1 MKNNYL
7 HLTLGVL
14 ITLLWACLLISQ
26 TAWAQAIPDAQW
38 ARVGHTLDITT
49 DGNIVTAEALSFPPT
64 YPGSLGQFGDQLV
77 KYSLRGDQIWST
89 GLISGG
95 DYIGGQIPGFN
106 YQSIARITASA
117 PSTNGGL
124 IVTGGLNLNVG
135 GALVRISADGTKGV
149 FGSHDPTRLGMIDFA
164 GVSETSFV
172 ALYQQ
177 DDQGRTATIIRKYDA
192 GNLLWT
198 RQLIFPD
205 VNYPDPNPPGFIH
218 GITRGNVIIN
228 TPDGG
233 YLVAGYYN
241 SNTNRPVVA
250 WAAKL
255 DGNGNITWQ
264 RFVSPPALT
273 NPPGPND
280 VFPTYIT
287 DAIVSADGTGYALV
301 GPGTIYP
308 HSNATVLVEIDGN
321 GNDKPS
327 RVKAIDTQQA
337 SNAYIT
343 PYTGSNGKKYY
354 AVGNTSQQGRLDP
367 QLLLVDPANLSV
379 VATRAFPGPGASSLT
394 DIATAGDGSLVFVT
408 SNNQLV
414 KLQPE
419 AAPPTPPT
427 GGPLAL
433 LAPTYDCVTG
443 AITFNTSGGNGSP
456 IEYQAPGI
464 TGWTTNPN
472 QFVDKDS
479 RTANDVQ
486 PFTLMARQNGVTV
499 SYVWDLRAYCNGT
512 PPPPVTP
519 PPTGGSL
526 ALIAPTYNC
535 ATGAFTFNTT
545 GGNGSPIIYF
555 APGITG
561 PTTNPNQFVDAGLRQ
576 AADAKPLSLSA
587 TQSGVTA
594 TYVFDL
600 RATCP
605 VGTNPPVQTN
615 PDRAILVDLYNST
628 NGPGWTNKTN
638 WLQGDSPCNWFGIS
652 CNSNGRVTGV
662 RFTSNNLNGTLPASL
677 GNLSQL
683 KSLDFFMEPLLSG
696 SIPTSLGNLSQ
707 LETLSIEYTKLS
719 GSIPASL
726 GNLSQ
731 LTSLFLASNQ
741 LSGPIPASLGRLA
754 QLEHLYL
761 FGNKLTNCI
770 PAELASLCGKD
781 VRLASGA
788 NPDSYFTTFCSNGTG
803 ACSTT
808 PTTGLALIAPTYN
821 CTTGA
826 FTFNTTGGN
835 GSPIIYFAP
844 GITGPTTNPNQ
855 FVDAGLRQS
864 ADAKPISLS
873 ATQSGVTATYVFDLR
888 ATCPIGPNPPVQ
900 TNPDRAALVDLYNS
914 TNGPGWTNKTNW
926 LQGDSPCNWFGIS
939 CNSNGRVTGV
949 RFTSNNLNGT
959 LPASLGN
966 LSQLKSL
973 DFFMEPLLSG
983 SIPTSLGNLSQLETL
998 SIEYTKLSGSIPA
1011 SLGNLSQLTSL
1022 FLASNQLSGPIPASL
1037 GRLAQLEH
1045 LYLFGNKLT
1054 NCIPAELASLCGKDV
1069 LLSSGAKPDSYFTT
1083 FCSNGTGAC
1092 STTPTTGL
1100 ALIAPTYNCTTGA
1113 ITFNTTGSN
1122 GTLIEY
1128 QAAGITG
1135 WTTNPNQF
1143 VDKDSRTAN
1152 DVQPFTLM
1160 ARQSG
1165 VLVTYMWNLKAAC
1178 GRARSAALP
1187 EPGTQLR
1194 VRVLGNPVLNQT
1206 AEVDITGAEHQ
1217 VLHLNLVDLQGR
1229 VLHQQCIDQA
1239 ETIQRVRVPMG
1250 EQPGLFLLNV
1260 STPTQHQQLKVV
1272 KP

>member
-512 PPPPVTP
+512 PPPPPVNP
-519 PPTGGSL
+519 PVGGPL
-526 ALIAPTYNC
+526 VLTAPTYNC

-545 GGNGSPIIYF
+545 GGNGS
-555 APGITG
+555 T
-561 PTTNPNQFVDAGLRQ
+561 
-576 AADAKPLSLSA
+576 
-587 TQSGVTA
+587 
-594 TYVFDL
+594 
-600 RATCP
+600 
-605 VGTNPPVQTN
+605 
-615 PDRAILVDLYNST
+615 
-628 NGPGWTNKTN
+628 
-638 WLQGDSPCNWFGIS
+638 
-652 CNSNGRVTGV
+652 
-662 RFTSNNLNGTLPASL
+662 
-677 GNLSQL
+677 
-683 KSLDFFMEPLLSG
+683 
-696 SIPTSLGNLSQ
+696 
-707 LETLSIEYTKLS
+707 IEY
-719 GSIPASL
+719 
-726 GNLSQ
+726 
-731 LTSLFLASNQ
+731 LA
-741 LSGPIPASLGRLA
+741 P
-754 QLEHLYL
+754 
-761 FGNKLTNCI
+761 
-770 PAELASLCGKD
+770 
-781 VRLASGA
+781 
-788 NPDSYFTTFCSNGTG
+788 
-803 ACSTT
+803 
-808 PTTGLALIAPTYN
+808 
-821 CTTGA
+821 
-826 FTFNTTGGN
+826 
-835 GSPIIYFAP
+835 
-844 GITGPTTNPNQ
+844 
-855 FVDAGLRQS
+855 
-864 ADAKPISLS
+864 
-873 ATQSGVTATYVFDLR
+873 
-888 ATCPIGPNPPVQ
+888 
-900 TNPDRAALVDLYNS
+900 
-914 TNGPGWTNKTNW
+914 
-926 LQGDSPCNWFGIS
+926 
-939 CNSNGRVTGV
+939 
-949 RFTSNNLNGT
+949 
-959 LPASLGN
+959 
-966 LSQLKSL
+966 
-973 DFFMEPLLSG
+973 
-983 SIPTSLGNLSQLETL
+983 
-998 SIEYTKLSGSIPA
+998 
-1011 SLGNLSQLTSL
+1011 
-1022 FLASNQLSGPIPASL
+1022 
-1037 GRLAQLEH
+1037 
-1045 LYLFGNKLT
+1045 
-1054 NCIPAELASLCGKDV
+1054 
-1069 LLSSGAKPDSYFTT
+1069 
-1083 FCSNGTGAC
+1083 
-1092 STTPTTGL
+1092 
-1100 ALIAPTYNCTTGA
+1100 
-1113 ITFNTTGSN
+1113 
-1122 GTLIEY
+1122 
-1128 QAAGITG
+1128 GITG

-1143 VDKDSRTAN
+1143 VDQGSRTAN
-1152 DVQPFTLM
+1152 DVQPFTLTARQNGVTVTYIWDLRAYCNGTPPPPPVNPPVGGALALTAPTYNCATGAFTFNTSGGNGSPIEYLAPGITGWTTNPNQFVDQGSRTANDVQPFTLT

-1165 VLVTYMWNLKAAC
+1165 VTVTYVWNLKAAC
-1178 GRARSAALP
+1178 GRARLAALP
-1187 EPGTQLR
+1187 EPGTGLQ
-1194 VRVLGNPVLNQT
+1194 VRVLGNPVTNQT
-1206 AEVDITGAEHQ
+1206 VEVDITGAEQQ

-1229 VLHQQCIDQA
+1229 VLHQQRIDQA
-1239 ETIQRVRVPMG
+1239 DPIQRVRVPLG
-1250 EQPGLFLLNV
+1250 EQAGLFLLNV
-1260 STPTQHQQLKVV
+1260 STPTQHQQV
-1272 KP
+1272 KLMKP